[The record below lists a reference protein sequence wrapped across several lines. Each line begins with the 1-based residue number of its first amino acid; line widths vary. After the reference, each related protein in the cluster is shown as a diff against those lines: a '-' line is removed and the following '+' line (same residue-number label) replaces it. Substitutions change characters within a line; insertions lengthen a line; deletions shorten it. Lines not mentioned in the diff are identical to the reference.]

1 MQEDNFI
8 VNPSYNITFEY
19 RDYQL
24 FENGTRN
31 KNKILIDLQP
41 CTLDHWK
48 NLGYGV
54 DWELIYN

>member
-24 FENGTRN
+24 FENGTKN
-31 KNKILIDLQP
+31 KNIILIDL
-41 CTLDHWK
+41 
-48 NLGYGV
+48 
-54 DWELIYN
+54 